1 MARVMEPSI
10 SGRSISGRQEW
21 TGRNQGGA
29 GREGADHRIFEK
41 VRRKIHPVLGRGG
54 AQLLPPTTNDL
65 LLPPLIITMTTPAP
79 PQILRQ
85 YQSLQEES
93 QQLISKIG
101 ELEMDRNEH
110 ILVEETLAPLD
121 PARRAYRLV
130 GEVLVERTVEQVLP
144 SVQSNRQNLDNAI
157 QTLQSRL
164 DGKQKE
170 AAELKAQYNIPTER

>member
-1 MARVMEPSI
+1 
-10 SGRSISGRQEW
+10 
-21 TGRNQGGA
+21 
-29 GREGADHRIFEK
+29 
-41 VRRKIHPVLGRGG
+41 
-54 AQLLPPTTNDL
+54 
-65 LLPPLIITMTTPAP
+65 
-79 PQILRQ
+79 
-85 YQSLQEES
+85 
-93 QQLISKIG
+93 
-101 ELEMDRNEH
+101 MDRNEH